1 MVKIKYH
8 SPAAMAYARS
18 VLELAS
24 ESSSEEAVGAE
35 LGQIA
40 ALLQDN
46 PAFRTFLADPSVPQ
60 DSRGETVRR
69 IFGGRVST
77 LVMNLLGVM
86 NAKGRLSLLGEVCSA
101 YAALLDEKLGKVEV
115 DLTVATRLDDADF
128 EQVRQLVASAL
139 NKNPTVHQTVDES
152 IIGGLVLRVG
162 DRLIDGSVRRQLAV
176 MHDRL
181 LAVRKK

>member
-8 SPAAMAYARS
+8 SPAAVAYARS
-18 VLELAS
+18 MLELAS

-40 ALLQDN
+40 GVLQEN
-46 PAFRTFLADPSVPQ
+46 PSFRTFLADPSISQ
-60 DSRGETVRR
+60 ESRGQTVRKV
-69 IFGGRVST
+69 FGGRVSG
-77 LVMNLLGVM
+77 LILNLLGVM
-86 NAKGRLSLLGEVCSA
+86 NAKDRLSLLGEVCDA
-101 YAALLDEKLGKVEV
+101 YATLLDEKLGKVEV
-115 DLTVATRLDDADF
+115 DVTVASRLDDAEF

-139 NKNPTVHQTVDES
+139 KKNPTVNQRVDES

-162 DRLIDGSVRRQLAV
+162 DRMIDGSVRRQLAV

-181 LAVRKK
+181 LAARKD